1 MGQITKV
8 VQILIMILVDFG
20 VQQHWNGWMDGM
32 EHTFLDLEIG
42 DIVVMIAILN
52 QVKTTDS

>member
-8 VQILIMILVDFG
+8 VQILITILVDFG
-20 VQQHWNGWMDGM
+20 AQHYWMIP
-32 EHTFLDLEIG
+32 EHTNPMDLEIG
-42 DIVVMIAILN
+42 DIVVISALLN